1 MWWLCFERNGELLGF
16 AIVEASSL
24 PAARLRVYLDR
35 ICPHVGV
42 SITGH
47 QLDPRCRA
55 MLNASEIGRM
65 LSLKDAANLLER
77 FDRAA
82 GKKPP
87 APSIR
92 RLRALAQA
100 RWGKL

>member
-1 MWWLCFERNGELLGF
+1 MWWLCFERNGDLIGV

-35 ICPHVGV
+35 ICPQTGV
-42 SITGH
+42 SITGDE
-47 QLDPRCRA
+47 LEPRCRA
-55 MLNASEIGRM
+55 VLHAGETGRM
-65 LSLKDAANLLER
+65 LSLTDAANLLER

-100 RWGKL
+100 RWAKP